1 MRVPVIAP
9 PPLRRGD
16 AIGIIAPAGQIS
28 DHHRFQRG
36 IAVLAEMGFE
46 PRFPREMWPGP
57 GYLSDSD
64 KMRARELHEIFADS
78 DIKGVMAARGG
89 YGCLRTLGH
98 LNFNLLRQDPKAFV
112 GFSDITLLLNQAA
125 HQVNLLS
132 FHGPVVT
139 SLCDSSSE
147 SLERLYCC
155 LTGNWQ
161 RSVTPAKL
169 EVLRGEQKAEG
180 CLVGGNL
187 CSIMTLLGTAYDFD
201 WQNCIV
207 LLEDIGEPLYRID
220 RMLTQ
225 LSLAG
230 RLSQPAGIILG
241 DFTLSS
247 DQGSL
252 EKMRY
257 TEYVWQRVL
266 ELTAGCAIP
275 VWGNFP
281 SGHCQENLT
290 LPIGAHAE
298 MDSGRGQLSFS

>member
-1 MRVPVIAP
+1 MRVQAIAP
-9 PPLRRGD
+9 PPLERGD
-16 AIGIIAPAGQIS
+16 VIGIVAPAGQIS
-28 DHHRFQRG
+28 DLQRFQRG
-36 IAVLAEMGFE
+36 IAILAEMGFE
-46 PRFPREMWPGP
+46 PRFPREMWPGT
-57 GYLSDSD
+57 GYLADSD
-64 KMRARELHEIFADS
+64 KMRAREFHEIFADS
-78 DIKGVMAARGG
+78 EIKGVMAARGG

-98 LNFNLLRQDPKAFV
+98 LNFPLLRQDPKAFV

-125 HQVNLLS
+125 HQVNMIS

-139 SLCDSSSE
+139 SLSDSSNE
-147 SLERLYCC
+147 SLERLYNC

-161 RSVTPAKL
+161 RSVAPAKL
-169 EVLRGEQKAEG
+169 EVLRGEQKTEG
-180 CLVGGNL
+180 RLFGGNL
-187 CSIMTLLGTAYDFD
+187 CSIMTFLGTPYDFD

-225 LSLAG
+225 LALTG
-230 RLSQPAGIILG
+230 KFSQAAGIILG

-247 DQGSL
+247 DQDTL

-266 ELTAGCAIP
+266 ELTAGSDIP

-281 SGHCQENLT
+281 SGHCQENIT
-290 LPIGAHAE
+290 LPVGAHAV
-298 MDSGRGQLSFS
+298 MDSGRGELSFS